1 MATFTDEDVQRL
13 SDALSHGE
21 QSTQH
26 GDQSTTFRSVDD
38 ILKAL
43 DRAQAVR
50 ARAAGR
56 SPFIRFR
63 LTGGFEG

>member
-1 MATFTDEDVQRL
+1 MAFTDDDIQRL
-13 SDALSHGE
+13 SDALAHGE

-26 GDQSTTFRSVDD
+26 GDQSTTYRSVDD

-50 ARAAGR
+50 SREAGK
-56 SPFIRFR
+56 SQIVYGR
-63 LTGGFEG
+63 LTGGFER

>member
-13 SDALSHGE
+13 SDALAHGE
-21 QSTQH
+21 QTTQH
-26 GDQSTTFRSVDD
+26 GDQSTTYRSVDD

-50 ARAAGR
+50 ARAAGK
-56 SPFIRFR
+56 SPIVYGR
-63 LTGGFEG
+63 LTGGFER